1 MAVVLAALA
10 APKPKMTADVFFR
23 KLGGTLALG
32 ICSASAITYEFNGKI
47 DRVVDALDPYGIRV
61 GTPFHGYL
69 SFDLETLIPSI
80 KLSEEG
86 LLLIHPQPRKVEVV
100 VG

>member
-1 MAVVLAALA
+1 MKTQKYIIMA
-10 APKPKMTADVFFR
+10 
-23 KLGGTLALG
+23 LALG

-80 KLSEEG
+80 SFK
-86 LLLIHPQPRKVEVV
+86 QV
-100 VG
+100 VGAVGGRAALDSSAAPQGGGCRRMIDTKERP